1 MKISK
6 LEEDK
11 NKEENI
17 IKDVKNLFR
26 LKKLKKETNDVAIK
40 GIRNLFRLKKQNK
53 AIKYRILRNIRNIF
67 EHEQEDHYKSVRGGN
82 FWSSNYIEYKSEGN
96 RKTLNL
102 AKTRPCLKN
111 INNLKKSE
119 TCKIHLTITI
129 NFISSEDDNDE

>member
-17 IKDVKNLFR
+17 IKYVKNLFR
-26 LKKLKKETNDVAIK
+26 L
-40 GIRNLFRLKKQNK
+40 KQNK

-82 FWSSNYIEYKSEGN
+82 FWSSNYIEYKS
-96 RKTLNL
+96 
-102 AKTRPCLKN
+102 
-111 INNLKKSE
+111 
-119 TCKIHLTITI
+119 
-129 NFISSEDDNDE
+129 